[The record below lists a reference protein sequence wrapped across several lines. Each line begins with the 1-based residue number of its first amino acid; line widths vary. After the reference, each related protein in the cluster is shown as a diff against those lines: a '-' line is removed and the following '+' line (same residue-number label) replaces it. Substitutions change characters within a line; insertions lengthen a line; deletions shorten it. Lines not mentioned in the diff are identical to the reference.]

1 MLARYKLI
9 FLFCCVRSIKFKNKK
24 IRKIEREILPGLC
37 GKSPSYFAGEF
48 SLLDKEVM
56 FAY

>member
-1 MLARYKLI
+1 MFARYKLI
-9 FLFCCVRSIKFKNKK
+9 FLFCCVRSIKFKTRKK
-24 IRKIEREILPGLC
+24 KKEREILPGLG